1 MISGFG
7 IRFLCILLLC
17 FSGCFRK
24 TEQASLTG
32 FTANIEFFQRGAKIH
47 LLDHNRNQLQ
57 QVSVFNA
64 ANNQI
69 LAKLDLGGLANKTEL
84 VYFRWYKD
92 LNYQFR
98 FEGLNGEQTW
108 QLHTAPD
115 LEPRGS
121 IRIGVPYP
129 DANPSESSLI
139 LYGSE
144 VYASVMVKN
153 GFEAPTN
160 FRIEIETPF
169 TSPIIRQSSF
179 VTGFEVWHDQFKLR
193 VPDEFVSLDTKIVG
207 RVFFET
213 SDGKNWTR
221 TTSIE
226 LRLVSIQDVV
236 KQISIEEILM
246 PTDVNGTLNLR
257 QRPDAIKL
265 LKSREQ
271 HNAYIPIAF
280 QTVRIRNHHP
290 ETIHVAVSSINR
302 DINTNKTISFLK
314 PPNESSPK
322 SNQSFAIISL
332 AGGSVTNVVLPFY
345 LNPALKPRIGHYERH
360 IEIKVWGNEIPILAA
375 TRPLEIVKPNIY
387 SLAMAGIATMVAGF
401 GLIGLIRFHQKIFS
415 FFSTKELVLIA
426 LFATTIFVTVSI
438 PTTLFFTI
446 INALLGPASFLV
458 IGFINEMLY
467 YALLT
472 ALIMLIRKPWTITLV
487 SAVRVLL
494 GGILLGAFTP
504 FTLVYV
510 GVSTILLEL
519 GFLLS
524 HRGKNGL
531 ILALTFGVCDA
542 LSVHIDFQIS
552 IAFYRLFYA
561 DWYIWTMIFIS
572 GFVYTVIGVLL
583 GKHISLGLQA
593 ITE

>member
-1 MISGFG
+1 MISSFS
-7 IRFLCILLLC
+7 IRLLCLLLLF
-17 FSGCFRK
+17 FSGCFRE
-24 TEQASLTG
+24 TERSSLTD
-32 FTANIEFFQRGAKIH
+32 FAANVEFFPRGVKIQFP
-47 LLDHNRNQLQ
+47 DINRKRIG
-57 QVSVFNA
+57 QVSVFNM

-69 LAKLDLGGLANKTEL
+69 LARLDLGGLANKTEL
-84 VYFRWYKD
+84 VYFRWDKEQ
-92 LNYQFR
+92 NYQFR
-98 FEGLNGEQTW
+98 FEGLHGEQTW
-108 QLHTAPD
+108 QQHTAPV

-121 IRIGVPYP
+121 IQIGVPYP
-129 DANPSESSLI
+129 NANLTKSSLV

-144 VYASVMVKN
+144 VHASVIVKN
-153 GFEAPTN
+153 GFEAPIN
-160 FRIEIETPF
+160 FWIEIETPF

-179 VTGFEVWHDQFKLR
+179 VTGFEVWHDQFKLQI
-193 VPDEFVSLDTKIVG
+193 PDDLISPDIKILG
-207 RVFFET
+207 RVFFENPE
-213 SDGKNWTR
+213 GENWTR
-221 TTSIE
+221 TTSLK
-226 LRLVSIQDVV
+226 LRLISIQEVV

-246 PTDVNGTLNLR
+246 PTDANGTLNLR
-257 QRPDAIKL
+257 QQPDAIQL
-265 LKSREQ
+265 LKNREQ
-271 HNAYIPIAF
+271 HNTYIPIAF
-280 QTVRIRNHHP
+280 QTVRIQNHHP

-302 DINTNKTISFLK
+302 DVNTHKAILSLNPSNEHS
-314 PPNESSPK
+314 PN

-332 AGGSVTNVVLPFY
+332 AGKRTTDVVLPFY
-345 LNPALKPRIGHYERH
+345 LIPSLKPRIGHYERY
-360 IEIKVWGNEIPILAA
+360 IEVKVWGNEIPVLSA

-401 GLIGLIRFHQKIFS
+401 GLIGLVRFHQKIFS

-426 LFATTIFVTVSI
+426 LFATTIFVTVSV

>member
-1 MISGFG
+1 MYGLG

-24 TEQASLTG
+24 TEQTSFKE
-32 FTANIEFFQRGAKIH
+32 FTANVEFFQRGAKIH
-47 LLDHNRNQLQ
+47 FLDHNRRQLK

-64 ANNQI
+64 ADNQI
-69 LAKLDLGGLANKTEL
+69 LAELDLGGLANKTEL
-84 VYFRWYKD
+84 IYFRWYKD
-92 LNYQFR
+92 QNYQFR
-98 FEGLNGEQTW
+98 FESLNGEQTW
-108 QLHTAPD
+108 QLHTAPN
-115 LEPRGS
+115 LEPGGS

-129 DANPSESSLI
+129 DANPSKSSLV

-144 VYASVMVKN
+144 VHASVMVKN

-160 FRIEIETPF
+160 FRLEIETPF

-179 VTGFEVWHDQFKLR
+179 MTGFEVWHDQFKLR
-193 VPDEFVSLDTKIVG
+193 IPDEFASLNTKIIG
-207 RVFFET
+207 RVFFEAPN
-213 SDGKNWTR
+213 GKNWTR
-221 TTSIE
+221 ATTIE
-226 LRLVSIQDVV
+226 LRLAPIQDVV
-236 KQISIEEILM
+236 EQISIEEILM
-246 PTDVNGTLNLR
+246 PTDVNGTLNRR

-265 LKSREQ
+265 LKNREQ

-280 QTVRIRNHHP
+280 QTVRIRNHLP

-302 DINTNKTISFLK
+302 DVNTKKTISFLK
-314 PPNESSPK
+314 PPNENSPK

-332 AGGSVTNVVLPFY
+332 VGESVTNVVLPFY
-345 LNPALKPRIGHYERH
+345 LNPALKPRTGHYERH
-360 IEIKVWGNEIPILAA
+360 IEIKVWGNEIPILSMA
-375 TRPLEIVKPNIY
+375 RPLEIVKPNIY
-387 SLAMAGIATMVAGF
+387 SLAMAGIATMVAVF
-401 GLIGLIRFHQKIFS
+401 GLIGLIRFHQKIFG

-426 LFATTIFVTVSI
+426 LFATTIFVTVSV
-438 PTTLFFTI
+438 PTTLFFAI

-458 IGFINEMLY
+458 IGFLNEMLY

-472 ALIMLIRKPWTITLV
+472 TLIMLVRKPWTITLV

-519 GFLLS
+519 GFWLS
-524 HRGKNGL
+524 RWGKNGL
-531 ILALTFGVCDA
+531 ILALAFGFCDA

-561 DWYIWTMIFIS
+561 DWYVWTMIIVS
-572 GFVYTVIGVLL
+572 GFAYTVIGVLL
-583 GKHISLGLQA
+583 GKYLSLGLQT

>member
-1 MISGFG
+1 MMSGFC
-7 IRFLCILLLC
+7 IRFLCILLLL
-17 FSGCFRK
+17 FLGCFRK
-24 TEQASLTG
+24 IEQADFSD
-32 FTANIEFFQRGAKIH
+32 FTAKVEFFQRGAKIH
-47 LLDHNRNQLQ
+47 FPDHNRKQVQ
-57 QVSVFNA
+57 RVSVFNV

-69 LAKLDLGGLANKTEL
+69 LAELDLGGLANKTES
-84 VYFRWYKD
+84 VYFRWSKD
-92 LNYQFR
+92 QNYQFR
-98 FEGLNGEQTW
+98 FEGLDGEQTW
-108 QLHTAPD
+108 QVHTASD

-129 DANPSESSLI
+129 DANPSKSSLI

-144 VYASVMVKN
+144 AHVSVMVEN
-153 GFEAPTN
+153 GFEAPIN

-179 VTGFEVWHDQFKLR
+179 VTGFEVWHDQFRLKI
-193 VPDEFVSLDTKIVG
+193 PDEFTSPDTKIVG
-207 RVFFET
+207 RVFFENP
-213 SDGKNWTR
+213 DGKKWTR
-221 TTSIE
+221 SSSIE
-226 LRLVSIQDVV
+226 LRLVSIQAVAE
-236 KQISIEEILM
+236 QISIEEILM
-246 PTDVNGTLNLR
+246 PTDANGTSNLR

-265 LKSREQ
+265 PANRER

-280 QTVRIRNHHP
+280 QTVRIRNQHS
-290 ETIHVAVSSINR
+290 ETIHAVVSSINR
-302 DINTNKTISFLK
+302 DVRTNKAISFLT
-314 PPNESSPK
+314 PPNEIGPN

-332 AGGSVTNVVLPFY
+332 AGESVTDIVLPFY
-345 LNPALKPRIGHYERH
+345 LNPSSKPRTGHYKRD
-360 IEIKVWGNEIPILAA
+360 IKIKVWGNKTPVLSASY
-375 TRPLEIVKPNIY
+375 PLEIIKPNIY
-387 SLAMAGIATMVAGF
+387 SLATAGIATVVAGF
-401 GLIGLIRFHQKIFS
+401 GLIGLVRFHQKILS
-415 FFSTKELVLIA
+415 FFSTKELVLTA
-426 LFATTIFVTVSI
+426 LFATTIFVTVSV

-458 IGFINEMLY
+458 IGFINEILY

-472 ALIMLIRKPWTITLV
+472 ALIMLIQKPWTITLV

-510 GVSTILLEL
+510 GISTILLEL

-524 HRGKNGL
+524 GQGRNGL

-542 LSVHIDFQIS
+542 LSVYINFQIS

-561 DWYIWTMIFIS
+561 SWYIWTMIVIS
-572 GFVYTVIGVLL
+572 GFAYTVIGVLL
-583 GKHISLGLQA
+583 GKRIGLGLQA